1 VRLGRRDFG
10 PSLDLLVVGLGNP
23 GPEYAA
29 TRHNLG
35 FMVTDRLAAEWTLG
49 WKSKFSGRVAEGR
62 DGDVRLALLQP
73 LTYMNVS
80 GKSVA
85 AAMRFYKLDTDALVV
100 VHDEIDL
107 DLGDVRAKSGGGL
120 AGHNG
125 LRSLRDTLGT
135 ADFVR
140 VRIGVGR
147 PERGER
153 QPVADWVL
161 RPFPADVDERCRI
174 ERGCDR
180 LSGRIGFERVGQQR
194 QVPIAVDVD
203 GPERLEVI
211 GAPLHVEQRHPALA
225 HQLHQEHQRH
235 FRCVTL
241 QVEHRLAGEQPVDP
255 HAVEAARELPLP
267 IEDFDAVRPTE
278 RVQLGKGLNDLGGD
292 PRPLARGIPAS
303 PDDVDKAGVDADAVS
318 PGALLHRPGDPK
330 RIERQ
335 DATGIGRP
343 PGQYPSGRLN
353 LHRKQPL
360 AIRGDECRRL
370 EVGADGDEIVFWPL
384 GRRGKRPS
392 IFADGARARLP
403 ISQETVPAR
412 GPWEAMKIGL

>member
-1 VRLGRRDFG
+1 MRLGRRDFG

-35 FMVTDRLAAEWTLG
+35 FMVTDRLAEEWSLG

-73 LTYMNVS
+73 QTYMNVS

-85 AAMRFYKLDTDALVV
+85 AAMRFYKLETDALVV

-161 RPFPADVDERCRI
+161 RPFPADV
-174 ERGCDR
+174 
-180 LSGRIGFERVGQQR
+180 
-194 QVPIAVDVD
+194 AVDELVTR
-203 GPERLEVI
+203 GAECTRVVI
-211 GAPLHVEQRHPALA
+211 H
-225 HQLHQEHQRH
+225 
-235 FRCVTL
+235 
-241 QVEHRLAGEQPVDP
+241 D
-255 HAVEAARELPLP
+255 
-267 IEDFDAVRPTE
+267 
-278 RVQLGKGLNDLGGD
+278 
-292 PRPLARGIPAS
+292 
-303 PDDVDKAGVDADAVS
+303 GVD
-318 PGALLHRPGDPK
+318 
-330 RIERQ
+330 
-335 DATGIGRP
+335 
-343 PGQYPSGRLN
+343 
-353 LHRKQPL
+353 
-360 AIRGDECRRL
+360 
-370 EVGADGDEIVFWPL
+370 
-384 GRRGKRPS
+384 
-392 IFADGARARLP
+392 
-403 ISQETVPAR
+403 
-412 GPWEAMKIGL
+412 EAMRRFNGAGPL

>member
-1 VRLGRRDFG
+1 MRLGRRDFG

-35 FMVTDRLAAEWTLG
+35 FMVTDRLAEEWSLG

-85 AAMRFYKLDTDALVV
+85 AAMRFYKLETDALVV

-135 ADFVR
+135 ADFAR

-161 RPFPADVDERCRI
+161 RPFPADVD
-174 ERGCDR
+174 
-180 LSGRIGFERVGQQR
+180 
-194 QVPIAVDVD
+194 VD
-203 GPERLEVI
+203 
-211 GAPLHVEQRHPALA
+211 
-225 HQLHQEHQRH
+225 
-235 FRCVTL
+235 
-241 QVEHRLAGEQPVDP
+241 
-255 HAVEAARELPLP
+255 EL
-267 IEDFDAVRPTE
+267 V
-278 RVQLGKGLNDLGGD
+278 
-292 PRPLARGIPAS
+292 ARGAECTRAVIH
-303 PDDVDKAGVDADAVS
+303 DGVD
-318 PGALLHRPGDPK
+318 
-330 RIERQ
+330 
-335 DATGIGRP
+335 
-343 PGQYPSGRLN
+343 
-353 LHRKQPL
+353 
-360 AIRGDECRRL
+360 
-370 EVGADGDEIVFWPL
+370 
-384 GRRGKRPS
+384 
-392 IFADGARARLP
+392 
-403 ISQETVPAR
+403 
-412 GPWEAMKIGL
+412 EAMRRFNGAGPL